1 MGSAMVGLDGVPL
14 HFQFF
19 PKLWTDI
26 YSTEAV
32 DGKFIMMLVTSHGFL
47 EYVDAVL
54 LDERS
59 SLNNSHVFSFLL
71 NFFPKVCDQVLTD
84 QVQGVVAHL
93 VGNFIDSAGTFNL
106 SAVNGLRG
114 LNGDLRALILVSSTR
129 GELLTEPLMEALKT
143 LKSRISVLLET
154 AQPSKEDQED
164 SKTPDDNE
172 TDGSS
177 RKRRCSED
185 PPNTPP
191 VKVPA
196 MTKKQTE
203 DKTKWKESLVMFLNT
218 LNLLIGMC
226 ESSLSL
232 PTTKDDKNDDENND
246 DDDNNK
252 KDKTEEM
259 KMSETSPPSPL
270 KETKEE
276 SKSESN
282 DNK

>member
-1 MGSAMVGLDGVPL
+1 M
-14 HFQFF
+14 
-19 PKLWTDI
+19 
-26 YSTEAV
+26 
-32 DGKFIMMLVTSHGFL
+32 
-47 EYVDAVL
+47 
-54 LDERS
+54 
-59 SLNNSHVFSFLL
+59 
-71 NFFPKVCDQVLTD
+71 LTD
-84 QVQGVVAHL
+84 QVQGIIAHL

-252 KDKTEEM
+252 KDKKEDIQ
-259 KMSETSPPSPL
+259 MSETSPPSPPL
-270 KETKEE
+270 QETKEE

>member
-1 MGSAMVGLDGVPL
+1 MG
-14 HFQFF
+14 
-19 PKLWTDI
+19 
-26 YSTEAV
+26 
-32 DGKFIMMLVTSHGFL
+32 
-47 EYVDAVL
+47 
-54 LDERS
+54 
-59 SLNNSHVFSFLL
+59 
-71 NFFPKVCDQVLTD
+71 
-84 QVQGVVAHL
+84 
-93 VGNFIDSAGTFNL
+93 
-106 SAVNGLRG
+106 
-114 LNGDLRALILVSSTR
+114 
-129 GELLTEPLMEALKT
+129 
-143 LKSRISVLLET
+143 
-154 AQPSKEDQED
+154 DQED
-164 SKTPDDNE
+164 SKKPDDNE

-185 PPNTPP
+185 SPNTPP

-252 KDKTEEM
+252 KDEKEEIQ
-259 KMSETSPPSPL
+259 MSETSPPL

>member
-1 MGSAMVGLDGVPL
+1 M
-14 HFQFF
+14 
-19 PKLWTDI
+19 
-26 YSTEAV
+26 
-32 DGKFIMMLVTSHGFL
+32 
-47 EYVDAVL
+47 
-54 LDERS
+54 
-59 SLNNSHVFSFLL
+59 
-71 NFFPKVCDQVLTD
+71 LTD
-84 QVQGVVAHL
+84 QVQGIIAHL

-164 SKTPDDNE
+164 SKKPDDNE
-172 TDGSS
+172 TDASS

-232 PTTKDDKNDDENND
+232 PTTKDKNDEND

-252 KDKTEEM
+252 KDNKEEQQV
-259 KMSETSPPSPL
+259 SETPPSPPQ
-270 KETKEE
+270 ETKEE

>member
-1 MGSAMVGLDGVPL
+1 MG
-14 HFQFF
+14 
-19 PKLWTDI
+19 
-26 YSTEAV
+26 
-32 DGKFIMMLVTSHGFL
+32 
-47 EYVDAVL
+47 
-54 LDERS
+54 
-59 SLNNSHVFSFLL
+59 
-71 NFFPKVCDQVLTD
+71 
-84 QVQGVVAHL
+84 
-93 VGNFIDSAGTFNL
+93 
-106 SAVNGLRG
+106 
-114 LNGDLRALILVSSTR
+114 
-129 GELLTEPLMEALKT
+129 
-143 LKSRISVLLET
+143 
-154 AQPSKEDQED
+154 KEDQED

-232 PTTKDDKNDDENND
+232 PTTKDDKNDENND

-252 KDKTEEM
+252 KDNKTEEI
-259 KMSETSPPSPL
+259 KMSETSPPSPPL
-270 KETKEE
+270 QETKEE
-276 SKSESN
+276 SKSQSN